1 MSYRIIYGSL
11 HKKKGNPAA
20 KIRLPA
26 LTALC
31 FLLFLFFVNTFWP
44 EGSAYLDG
52 ILAGRSVSA
61 SVIAFDRFAKEL
73 HHGEPLA
80 EAISTFLGSIQP

>member
-1 MSYRIIYGSL
+1 MSYRINYGSS
-11 HKKKGNPAA
+11 HKKKGSPAG

-31 FLLFLFFVNTFWP
+31 FLVFLFLVNCFWP

-52 ILAGRSVSA
+52 ILASSRASA
-61 SVIAFDRFAKEL
+61 SVMALDRFAEEL
-73 HHGEPLA
+73 CQGEPLV
-80 EAISTFLGSIQP
+80 EAFFAFLDTIQP

>member
-1 MSYRIIYGSL
+1 MSYRINYGSS
-11 HKKKGNPAA
+11 HKKKGSPAA

-31 FLLFLFFVNTFWP
+31 FLVFLFLVNAFWP

-52 ILAGRSVSA
+52 ILESSRVSA
-61 SVIAFDRFAKEL
+61 SVMALDRFAEEL
-73 HHGEPLA
+73 YHGEPLA
-80 EAISTFLGSIQP
+80 EAFSAFLDTIQP